1 MAKIVMARSVKN
13 TKLAGS
19 GKKTAVKQVKKVVA
33 KKITAAPKK
42 LVVKEVQAQPKNI
55 KKNTDKIA
63 AKAAEL
69 LAKKAENP
77 VADGAK
83 AKPKNTMFGKSAGR
97 PPGRR
102 GRRPKNMDYQPSN
115 NEEETSYVLES
126 DYESLEY
133 DTGIRLKDGKED
145 LMSLD
150 RVEDFD
156 EELNF
161 DW

>member
-1 MAKIVMARSVKN
+1 MAKRVRATTAKIAL
-13 TKLAGS
+13 LAAS
-19 GKKTAVKQVKKVVA
+19 KKKPAVKQAKKVATKVVVAA
-33 KKITAAPKK
+33 KKLA
-42 LVVKEVQAQPKNI
+42 KEVHTQQKSI

-69 LAKKAENP
+69 LAKKAERP
-77 VADGAK
+77 VAALAAVGAK
-83 AKPKNTMFGKSAGR
+83 SKNVMFGKSAGR

-115 NEEETSYVLES
+115 NEEESYVLEN
-126 DYESLEY
+126 DYETLEY
-133 DTGIRLKDGKED
+133 DTGIRVKSGKDD
-145 LMSLD
+145 VMSLD